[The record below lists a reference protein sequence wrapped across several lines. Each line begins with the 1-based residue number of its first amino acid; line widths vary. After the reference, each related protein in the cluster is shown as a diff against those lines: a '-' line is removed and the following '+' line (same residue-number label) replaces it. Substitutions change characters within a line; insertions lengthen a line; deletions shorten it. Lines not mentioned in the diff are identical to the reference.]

1 MRSQTRI
8 LTILAL
14 TAATMSARAQ
24 GISVTEG
31 AAAGSAVY
39 TLEQCRSLALANNKQ
54 LMIARQSMDKAHY
67 QNKEAFAAYL
77 PALDFAGGYMYN
89 QKELSIFSKDQLLP
103 IKTFNPVTNS
113 YDFNLVTNPA
123 TGQPI
128 KTPDGQYIPS
138 QVALIPKESMTYDIH
153 NVFFG
158 AVTLTQPVYMGGKI
172 VAMNRLTKYAEELAQ
187 QMHLSEAENVV
198 YAVDAAYW
206 QVVSLKNKRDL
217 AVAYVNLLDSLD
229 RNVCLMEQQGVAT
242 KSDRLSVDVKL
253 NSAQV
258 DLTKVEN
265 GLTLSRMALAQVC
278 GLPIN
283 AGMCVVDEEV
293 RAGIVEAP
301 GLSATDID
309 SAYVRR
315 HDLRA
320 LSLGIDIAGQ
330 QKKVALSSML
340 PNVALMGTYSFSNP
354 NMFNGF
360 EKRFSGAFSVGVM
373 VKIPL
378 WHWGGDYAKYRA
390 AAVDETVMRLRLDDA
405 REMVNLQVSQ
415 ASYKAQE
422 AYKTYHTTLANLESA
437 DENLRTATVG
447 FREGVVTSDDVMAAQ
462 TAWLKANSENIDA
475 MIDVRLSNTY
485 LSKVLGTMDIGAY
498 SAEK

>member
-229 RNVCLMEQQGVAT
+229 RNVHLMEQQGVAT

-340 PNVALMGTYSFSNP
+340 PNVALVGTYSFSNP

-422 AYKTYHTTLANLESA
+422 AYKTYHTTLTNLESA

-485 LSKVLGTMDIGAY
+485 LSKVLGTMDTGAY